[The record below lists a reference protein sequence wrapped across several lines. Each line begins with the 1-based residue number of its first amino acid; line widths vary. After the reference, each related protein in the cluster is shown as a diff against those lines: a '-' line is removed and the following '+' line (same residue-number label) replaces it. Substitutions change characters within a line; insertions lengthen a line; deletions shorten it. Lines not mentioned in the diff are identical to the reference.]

1 MHGGARRKRWRR
13 PGDSVDRVRAYL
25 EGRIL
30 QGLLEPGDRLV
41 EQEICR
47 RVGCGRSP
55 VREALRLLTAEGLI
69 EAHPRR
75 GARVSRITEREIR
88 DTFAVFEALETLA
101 TRLAARHIGPRH
113 VQSFDRVLDAMRRSV
128 EDANLAGYFRLNAK
142 FHRTIYEASG
152 NSTLARLL
160 LNLGKQITRFRFA
173 ALAAPGRMAVSLREH
188 RALARALV
196 ARDEQAAL
204 KLSRA
209 SVANAR
215 QALATSL
222 GLDGARGEETRGK
235 ARWTGRADHWRGSW
249 ARQGDRAGVR

>member
-1 MHGGARRKRWRR
+1 MGIRARRGRWQR
-13 PGDSVDRVRAYL
+13 PGDSVDRVRAHL
-25 EGRIL
+25 ERRIL
-30 QGLLEPGDRLV
+30 QGRLGPGARLV

-55 VREALRLLTAEGLI
+55 VREALRLLTAEGLV
-69 EAHPRR
+69 EVHPRR
-75 GARVSRITEREIR
+75 GARVSRITAREVR
-88 DTFAVFEALETLA
+88 DTFEVFEALETLG
-101 TRLAARHIGPRH
+101 TRLAARQAGPRH
-113 VQSFDRVLDAMRRSV
+113 AQSFGRLLAAMRRSV
-128 EDANLAGYFRLNAK
+128 DDRDVRTYFRLNAR
-142 FHRTIYEASG
+142 FHQTIYEASG
-152 NSTLARLL
+152 NRTLVRLL

-173 ALAAPGRMAVSLREH
+173 ALTAPGRMVASLREH

-222 GLDGARGEETRGK
+222 KLDGAREEETRGE
-235 ARWTGRADHWRGSW
+235 ARRTGGADHRRQPR
-249 ARQGDRAGVR
+249 ARQGDRDRVR